1 MIFDFGFEEVQL
13 DKYKIEIKNGN
24 NIQSQVIT
32 APLDIVKLQFIQL
45 LNEVAR
51 SNNPIKLKIS
61 KEEEIWDNYNKNSKK
76 LTNYIQ
82 FSNKKYMET
91 YPDEF
96 KE

>member
-32 APLDIVKLQFIQL
+32 APVDIVKLQFIQL
-45 LNEVAR
+45 LNEIAH

-91 YPDEF
+91 YPNEF

>member
-32 APLDIVKLQFIQL
+32 APVDIVKLQFIQL

-91 YPDEF
+91 YPNEF

>member
-24 NIQSQVIT
+24 NIQSQVVT
-32 APLDIVKLQFIQL
+32 APVDIVKLQFIQL

-91 YPDEF
+91 YPNEF

>member
-32 APLDIVKLQFIQL
+32 APVDIVKLQFIQL

-91 YPDEF
+91 YPNEV